1 MSYVTLTPA
10 CKDMANVDSNL
21 QCGRGA
27 KSNLGRR
34 DEVIKRLVIFIFAMS
49 SVFMMYVGCVI
60 LVLHTEVGD
69 AKTNRPNLFIRLLDK
84 GGLDHLASPPTS
96 PFFQLAFDVGGVP
109 PGLQWRW
116 ELVAARILPWHDPGL
131 RPNAVFLHK
140 RW

>member
-27 KSNLGRR
+27 KSNLSRR
-34 DEVIKRLVIFIFAMS
+34 ERLVIFIFGMS
-49 SVFMMYVGCVI
+49 SVFMMCVGCII
-60 LVLHTEVGD
+60 LVLHTEAGD
-69 AKTNRPNLFIRLLDK
+69 AKTNRPNLFIRFLDK

-109 PGLQWRW
+109 PGYQVCSGGGNSL
-116 ELVAARILPWHDPGL
+116 LHVSYHGMIL
-131 RPNAVFLHK
+131 A
-140 RW
+140 